1 MKISESN
8 TYSAEVLA
16 VSHGAVNDEVEVVLD
31 GGNERLTSII
41 TNKSVKL
48 LGIAQG
54 KKVTVLFTQSS
65 VILLADSDG
74 IRFSARNQLAGTVN
88 SIKEG
93 VVNARVS
100 VRLDCG
106 ESITAMISIDSLKS
120 LGLEAGTRVTALI
133 KASNVILGTRE

>member
-8 TYSAEVLA
+8 VYSAEVLA
-16 VSHGAVNDEVEVVLD
+16 VHHGAVNYEVEVVLD
-31 GGNERLTSII
+31 GGSERLTSII

-54 KKVTVLFTQSS
+54 KKVTVLFTQAS
-65 VILLADSDG
+65 VILITDSDG
-74 IRFSARNQLAGTVN
+74 VRFSARNQLTGTVT

-106 ESITAMISIDSLKS
+106 ESVTAMISIDSLKS
-120 LGLEAGTRVTALI
+120 LGLEAGMRATALI
-133 KASNVILGTRE
+133 KASNVILGMRE